1 MSGECRRSACCH
13 ISPLFGEIATSR
25 LSLGS
30 RAIDLARP
38 AGANR
43 GDDFV
48 RAEPRTWSTR
58 HRERGN
64 LIARP

>member
-1 MSGECRRSACCH
+1 MSGEGRRSACCH

-30 RAIDLARP
+30 RATDLARP
-38 AGANR
+38 GGANR

-48 RAEPRTWSTR
+48 RAEPRT
-58 HRERGN
+58 
-64 LIARP
+64 